1 MIYLLNNAM
10 FNGHVGLPATFE
22 IAAKASDESCFSM
35 QVCPRN
41 ALIMSI
47 GLPLMLALLVGG
59 FIFSTILGM
68 IQIG

>member
-41 ALIMSI
+41 ALIM
-47 GLPLMLALLVGG
+47 LALLVGG